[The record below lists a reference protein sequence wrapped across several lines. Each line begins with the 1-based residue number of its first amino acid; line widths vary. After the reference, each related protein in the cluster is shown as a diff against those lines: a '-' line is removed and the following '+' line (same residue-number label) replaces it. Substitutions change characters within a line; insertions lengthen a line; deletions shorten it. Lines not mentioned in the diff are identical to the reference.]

1 MSGPSLYPNIRR
13 SSSGYRS
20 NSSDNS
26 EKSLVIPS
34 NKISMCEDDGS
45 HLKKGN
51 IKGTGLTT
59 GNTKI
64 MKPGKNYTF
73 AGDNEVLETPLEF
86 KGANSSNSS
95 CWPGYE
101 KVGTK
106 KSPSGTGETVN
117 DCKK

>member
-73 AGDNEVLETPLEF
+73 AGDNEVLETPLARCW
-86 KGANSSNSS
+86 KGYKPNPDGRPAKEQGS
-95 CWPGYE
+95 C
-101 KVGTK
+101 VK
-106 KSPSGTGETVN
+106 K
-117 DCKK
+117 